1 MKTYP
6 IVAAI
11 CLSLLAV
18 SEADAK
24 GKGKGGMSPEQKQKE
39 AEKKKQREERSN
51 KQAAVKKVLD
61 EKDKNNDGSL
71 SKDEYLAGEA
81 NAEEAGKKFDE
92 HNKNGDRNLSKS
104 EIADLLGL

>member
-18 SEADAK
+18 SEADA
-24 GKGKGGMSPEQKQKE
+24 KGKGGMSPEQKQKE

-61 EKDKNNDGSL
+61 EKDKNHDGSL

-92 HNKNGDRNLSKS
+92 YNKNRDRNLSKT
-104 EIADLLGL
+104 ELADLLGL